1 MSSNG
6 IPSFGSHSTHVYNPS
21 HYVTTVRSISFSFH
35 VVLWRKGAIHVGAQ
49 HSSSEWR
56 CKAALTRAEF
66 NQTHEMRAAL
76 KKGIYTADRGGA
88 LRASQGLVRGQCL
101 SPLRDL
107 NCWLQNC
114 FHYALSWN
122 PLKKLTFLT
131 SNGYVITF
139 ISALTPALMDFL
151 SFWLWSHLERTPSPE
166 YHSYYSDQMSFV
178 LRDSF
183 NFRMKFKFGGWKSS
197 K

>member
-6 IPSFGSHSTHVYNPS
+6 IPSFGSHSTRVYNPP
-21 HYVTTVRSISFSFH
+21 HYVATVRSIFFSFR
-35 VVLWRKGAIHVGAQ
+35 VVLWRKGAVRIGAQ
-49 HSSSEWR
+49 HSSSEWQ
-56 CKAALTRAEF
+56 CKAEF
-66 NQTHEMRAAL
+66 NQTHGMRAAL
-76 KKGIYTADRGGA
+76 KKGMYTADRGGTV
-88 LRASQGLVRGQCL
+88 RTSQGFNQGTVPFILERSALG
-101 SPLRDL
+101 S
-107 NCWLQNC
+107 WLQNC

-151 SFWLWSHLERTPSPE
+151 SFWLWSHLERTSSPE

-183 NFRMKFKFGGWKSS
+183 NFRMKFKFGGLKSS

>member
-1 MSSNG
+1 MWRQWG
-6 IPSFGSHSTHVYNPS
+6 VFF
-21 HYVTTVRSISFSFH
+21 FSFR
-35 VVLWRKGAIHVGAQ
+35 VMLWRKGAVHVGAQ
-49 HSSSEWR
+49 HSSSEWQ
-56 CKAALTRAEF
+56 CKAAPSRAEF
-66 NQTHEMRAAL
+66 NQTHKTRAAL
-76 KKGIYTADRGGA
+76 KKGIYTADRGGTM
-88 LRASQGLVRGQCL
+88 RTSQGFNQGTVPFILERSELG
-101 SPLRDL
+101 S
-107 NCWLQNC
+107 WLQNC

-151 SFWLWSHLERTPSPE
+151 SFWLWSHLERTSSPE

-183 NFRMKFKFGGWKSS
+183 NSRMKFKFGGLKSS
-197 K
+197 KQILYIFCVL